1 MARVDSTQTLVAG
14 DGANSESDSTTDS
27 STAAAPKRWS
37 LKSSLSKKKESLLDD
52 QDTEGDSGVQPVVNR
67 EGHAL
72 SASVFVETAKSA
84 EAAAADAESATSKRS
99 AQSPKAL
106 PLSNLDE
113 KLESGSASTVQHTTP
128 TEETMSPA
136 ANGAILPE
144 IQRAARSETPR
155 C

>member
-1 MARVDSTQTLVAG
+1 MTKIPRGTVAY
-14 DGANSESDSTTDS
+14 
-27 STAAAPKRWS
+27 
-37 LKSSLSKKKESLLDD
+37 
-52 QDTEGDSGVQPVVNR
+52 GVQPAVNR

-84 EAAAADAESATSKRS
+84 EAAVDAESATSKRS

-113 KLESGSASTVQHTTP
+113 KPESGSASTVQNTTP
-128 TEETMSPA
+128 TEETISPA
-136 ANGAILPE
+136 AGEANGAILPE